1 MSFRTLVNDL
11 FNRGERGNAP
21 VQPSELDRYERQEQ
35 EIIARI
41 DTRRKMQSGIGR
53 FLKHPFE
60 VLTETPTNSLIAT
73 LPLAFL
79 VFIVGFS
86 FIIVDY
92 GWWALFNTTMIDD
105 VIVITVLIPVVPL
118 AALDFIEA
126 KREKSLENALPN
138 FFRDV
143 AGMNDSGMTL
153 PNAVHIVARGEY
165 GTLTPYIRKLDVDMS
180 WSIPFVDAIYTF
192 GKRLGTPLAERS
204 VDLIAKASKAGG
216 DVSEVLRAAAVDSY
230 EFINLKTERANNMI
244 IYEVIILVSFFVF
257 LFVILVLETT
267 FLTTMA
273 EAGAA
278 SAASGAGST
287 FMGNVNIDLYKRLFS
302 HAAMI
307 MGFFSGLVAGQM
319 GEARATAGL
328 KFSAIMLIIA
338 WVTFR
343 FMA

>member
-1 MSFRTLVNDL
+1 MRFGTLIDDL
-11 FNRGERGNAP
+11 LNRGDRGNTP
-21 VQPSELDRYERQEQ
+21 VGTVDLDEHERHEL
-35 EIIARI
+35 EIVSKIETQRR
-41 DTRRKMQSGIGR
+41 TRVGLGR

-73 LPLAFL
+73 VPLAFL
-79 VFIVGFS
+79 FLIVGFS
-86 FIIVDY
+86 VIIVDY

-105 VIVITVLIPVVPL
+105 VIVIAVLIPVIPL
-118 AALDFIEA
+118 AVLDFMEG
-126 KREKSLENALPN
+126 KREKNLEEALPN

-153 PNAVHIVARGEY
+153 PNAIHIVAKGEY
-165 GTLTPYIRKLDVDMS
+165 GTLTPFVRKLDVDMS
-180 WSIPFVDAIYTF
+180 WSVPFVDAIYRF
-192 GKRLGTPLAERS
+192 GQNLGTPLAERS

-216 DVSEVLRAAAVDSY
+216 DVSEVLRAAAHDSY
-230 EFINLKTERANNMI
+230 EFVSLKNERASNML
-244 IYEVIILVSFFVF
+244 IYEVIILVAFFVF

-267 FLTTMA
+267 FLTTMS
-273 EAGAA
+273 EAGIAA
-278 SAASGAGST
+278 SASGAGSQ
-287 FMGNVNIDLYKRLFS
+287 FMGNVNMDLYKRLFS

-338 WVTFR
+338 WLLFR
-343 FMA
+343 FAV